1 MNNINSQLLEQFKQR
16 SENLLFMSES
26 DYPFTAFLWN
36 WQEQDA
42 LTPEKLL
49 QHTGR
54 SLNTPVEVVD
64 LGCFFRNA
72 TTPQDWYGL
81 EEEETLKKYQAL
93 VETLKHNLSDIKV
106 YRVGTIDIDVYI
118 VGKTPSGDYAGL
130 FTKVVET

>member
-26 DYPFTAFLWN
+26 DYPFTVVLWN

-49 QHTGR
+49 QQTGR
-54 SLNTPVEVVD
+54 CLNTPVEVVD
-64 LGCFFRNA
+64 LDCFFRNA

-81 EEEETLKKYQAL
+81 EEQETLKKYQAL
-93 VETLKHNLSDIKV
+93 VETLKQNLSDIKV
-106 YRVGTIDIDVYI
+106 YRLGTIDIDVYI

-130 FTKVVET
+130 STKVVET